1 MEKSKDEINIDSPWY
16 YFHSQGCAFCKKLDP
31 IIDELNEEGHE
42 ILILDMVENDN
53 KQLYNEL
60 QQEYKKKCG
69 TPWLVNAETGKDI
82 CGYRDKTTILKWL
95 SGEDIPAPI
104 PPTGPM
110 PRPPF
115 QNSNKKEEK
124 KWISEYNIW
133 ADKNKHLPNIL
144 SADDILAKPRPKS
157 QPPQFPHIN
166 ASEDVYLKFK
176 EDWDNWAKD
185 NQHMPGIQDGD
196 SIVNRLKQRPKPQNV
211 NSPDSNLENR
221 LTSLEEKMNKLLLHL
236 GVK

>member
-1 MEKSKDEINIDSPWY
+1 MEKNKEEINIESPWY

-82 CGYRDKTTILKWL
+82 CGFRDKNTILKWL
-95 SGEDIPAPI
+95 NGEEIPP
-104 PPTGPM
+104 PPTPTGPM

-115 QNSNKKEEK
+115 QGVDKKEEK
-124 KWISEYNIW
+124 KWISEYNVW

-144 SADDILAKPRPKS
+144 SAKDILAKPRPKS
-157 QPPQFPHIN
+157 LPPQFPHIN
-166 ASEDVYLKFK
+166 ASEDVYSKFK
-176 EDWDNWAKD
+176 NDWDNWAKD
-185 NQHMPGIQDGD
+185 NQHMPNIQTGTQ
-196 SIVNRLKQRPKPQNV
+196 IVDKLKQRPTPQNV
-211 NSPDSNLENR
+211 NSPNSNLENR
-221 LTSLEEKMNKLLLHL
+221 LINLEEKMNKLMLHL